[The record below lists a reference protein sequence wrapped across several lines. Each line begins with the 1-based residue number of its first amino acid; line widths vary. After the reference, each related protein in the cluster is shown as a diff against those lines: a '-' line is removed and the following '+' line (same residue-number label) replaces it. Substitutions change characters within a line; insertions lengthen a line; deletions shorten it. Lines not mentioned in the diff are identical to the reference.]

1 MRSLAGLS
9 NGARNLL
16 DVSRVGTVWAGLGS
30 RLAAHP
36 EMIGSSCGET
46 IAIKRKYLGIITVQ
60 GRGRGLQQR
69 LLWNIPADD
78 AWWQPEA
85 INNQHLPIFSKAI
98 IPSLCT
104 WTTYNHY
111 CVPLAAAERK
121 SAFMVISI
129 LQLIKLSPG
138 TSSEGRGSEAALGAA
153 QLSGQAAS

>member
-30 RLAAHP
+30 RLAAYP

-60 GRGRGLQQR
+60 GRGWGLQQLNLQHTSR
-69 LLWNIPADD
+69 WCLMTTWS
-78 AWWQPEA
+78 
-85 INNQHLPIFSKAI
+85 INNQLLPIFSKAI